1 MITLKH
7 VDQNFTGVFQLLNK
21 IRKLFLLLFITN
33 AFTQV
38 SDYEEYLNFLPD
50 SVRSSVES
58 RLTTDVEDNSEYDEL
73 NNIRR
78 DTFLEMEESFI
89 EYDEFDNEI
98 PSFNKEDLKLYPGEY
113 PNPYGESFP
122 FGSFIKLY
130 NYELTGGLSA
140 PIVFDLNFRINALLV
155 NPVVPVRFHERREGF
170 TGHSLSLIHI

>member
-1 MITLKH
+1 MITSKH

-98 PSFNKEDLKLYPGEY
+98 PSFFGYDL
-113 PNPYGESFP
+113 F
-122 FGSFIKLY
+122 
-130 NYELTGGLSA
+130 
-140 PIVFDLNFRINALLV
+140 
-155 NPVVPVRFHERREGF
+155 ERRNSKD
-170 TGHSLSLIHI
+170 HSVKI